1 MQHKV
6 ESPQLYAR
14 EPGVGLVRCHVHPF
28 TPSNAE
34 AHGSPPPRLPRYGHG
49 DISSRLLL
57 LLYILPAINSQ
68 TIISPCLIAGPVSW
82 LAQNGIRAC
91 GILQITSRESC
102 HGNRNKLCG
111 KALPSAASSVF
122 PSSSSCFTEGWHG
135 EHPWGNALPLRQC
148 ASVWGRL
155 RLHVQGRILPWRCHA
170 EDQATNWEACRAQA
184 QWSITRPDG

>member
-1 MQHKV
+1 MLRSSCRNYTLENRALGWLDV
-6 ESPQLYAR
+6 MS
-14 EPGVGLVRCHVHPF
+14 
-28 TPSNAE
+28 TPSLQAM
-34 AHGSPPPRLPRYGHG
+34 PRCTDRPLPACQGTGTAIYHAV
-49 DISSRLLL
+49 LL
-57 LLYILPAINSQ
+57 LLYFLPAINSQ

-91 GILQITSRESC
+91 GILQITSRGSC
-102 HGNRNKLCG
+102 HRNRNQLCG

-148 ASVWGRL
+148 ASVRGRL

-184 QWSITRPDG
+184 QWSITRPDE